1 MLACE
6 RLTLRGQPVGE
17 GRGPG
22 GKKKEVT
29 PRLKFYV
36 CLMYM
41 SACVRKLALVMC
53 VCAWVCVWKGEVVI
67 RTPSLHGFAHHT
79 LRVCVWAWGVFFI
92 VMKSWFNDA
101 CFLCVSLHLSVV
113 PALIQSPSALD
124 PIPIWWLGLMRAGSQ
139 ACLSVC
145 VLCIITLVG
154 TFLGGE
160 GDYFLW
166 LWGDI
171 FAGLYFVTM
180 Y

>member
-1 MLACE
+1 MFASCTCL
-6 RLTLRGQPVGE
+6 PVSGSW
-17 GRGPG
+17 
-22 GKKKEVT
+22 
-29 PRLKFYV
+29 LW
-36 CLMYM
+36 L
-41 SACVRKLALVMC
+41 C
-53 VCAWVCVWKGEVVI
+53 VCVLECVCVWKGEVVI

-145 VLCIITLVG
+145 VLCINTLVG
-154 TFLGGE
+154 TFFGG
-160 GDYFLW
+160 GR
-166 LWGDI
+166 
-171 FAGLYFVTM
+171 GLLFVVVGGHFCRSLLCNHVLVV
-180 Y
+180 